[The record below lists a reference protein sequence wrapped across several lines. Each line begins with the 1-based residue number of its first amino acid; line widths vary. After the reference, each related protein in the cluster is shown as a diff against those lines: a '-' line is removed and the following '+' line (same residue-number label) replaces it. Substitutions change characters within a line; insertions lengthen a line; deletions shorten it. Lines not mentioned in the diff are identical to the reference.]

1 MILILKVLLR
11 ENMCH
16 TVLKEVLQSYFGWTN
31 KIRTALDFY
40 LCKLMILFKKSLNI
54 LTGKLKLWKNCRK
67 PTKCLIPASEKS
79 AGQLVTN

>member
-1 MILILKVLLR
+1 MILILKVARKHVSHGFERSFAKLFW
-11 ENMCH
+11 
-16 TVLKEVLQSYFGWTN
+16 VDQF
-31 KIRTALDFY
+31 KIRTTLDLY